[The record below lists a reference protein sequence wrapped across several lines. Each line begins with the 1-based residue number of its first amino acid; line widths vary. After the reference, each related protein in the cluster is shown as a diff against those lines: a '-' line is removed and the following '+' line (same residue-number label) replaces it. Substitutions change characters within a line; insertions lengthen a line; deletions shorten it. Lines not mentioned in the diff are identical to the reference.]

1 MKLHHF
7 EHQNS
12 EGAHPAPP
20 QALPNDSGA
29 APKLHPDAPPSLE
42 MVAKLETESVPF
54 IAKARV
60 PSVFGAY
67 TVYGFLEKQTGKE
80 HLAIVAG
87 DVDAR
92 KRINLRIHS
101 ECWTGDVL
109 GSLRCDCRAQLEA
122 ALSHISQFGGIVI
135 YLRQEGR
142 GIGLLNKLKAYA
154 LQEQGLDTVEANHR
168 LGFEDDMRTYESAVE
183 MLRFFGITKVRLL
196 TNNPKKV
203 EALKERGIH
212 VQRENHQVGQT
223 PQNLFYLKTKA
234 NKSGHLMRFGDEE

>member
-1 MKLHHF
+1 MKPRHF
-7 EHQNS
+7 EKR
-12 EGAHPAPP
+12 
-20 QALPNDSGA
+20 DS
-29 APKLHPDAPPSLE
+29 APKFHSDAAPSLE
-42 MVAKLETESVPF
+42 MVARLETESVPF
-54 IAKARV
+54 IAKANV
-60 PSVFGAY
+60 PSIFGAL

-80 HLAIVAG
+80 HLAIVSG
-87 DVDAR
+87 EIDAR

-122 ALSHISQFGGIVI
+122 ALRHINQFGGLVI

-142 GIGLLNKLKAYA
+142 GIGLLNKLKAYN
-154 LQEQGLDTVEANHR
+154 LQEQGLDTVEANHQ
-168 LGFEDDMRTYESAVE
+168 LGFEDDMRTYESAIE

-203 EALKERGIH
+203 EALKARGIH
-212 VQRENHQVGQT
+212 VQREIHQVGET

-234 NKSGHLMRFGDEE
+234 NKSGHLMRFGDD